1 MEGYQT
7 GLPWHAGGL
16 PSAAYA
22 APELAA
28 AWAPPQMGQ
37 VSGIARGHNGSVWA
51 FHRAGRVWGPQ
62 SFDAS
67 QERITDEQ
75 PIGEDVMLELDQDSG
90 APYHLSSTSCA
101 VLAHASPFGGHC
113 LGEA

>member
-1 MEGYQT
+1 
-7 GLPWHAGGL
+7 LPWHAGGL

-28 AWAPPQMGQ
+28 AWAPPRMGQ
-37 VSGIARGHNGSVWA
+37 VAGIARGHNGSVWA
-51 FHRAGRVWGPQ
+51 FQRAGRVWGPQ

-90 APYHLSSTSCA
+90 APCICQAPRVPCWRMRPLWRS
-101 VLAHASPFGGHC
+101 LPQRGMKF
-113 LGEA
+113 L